1 MHFQCAFQKKSFTF
15 DSWLF
20 HRLCKWRI
28 RTLMF
33 NVQCLCCSVVF
44 CDLVFFQRTVFLW
57 SHQVTLKYLHLVQFI
72 LILIMV
78 ALSKY
83 YSEIMKSNNVTCA
96 HVLHP
101 NTSCTYFLLE
111 TLPIT
116 LFRTAQFFVPL
127 YFVSVKQQWKNIYK
141 KAKMSWIQSHKC
153 SHIELLQLP
162 MIANS
167 KNLTRE
173 KLYESLEVFVSS
185 VITGGATVYI
195 AYLMICTLS

>member
-1 MHFQCAFQKKSFTF
+1 MWISKKILHIWLVPCYFVVCASEAFECT
-15 DSWLF
+15 
-20 HRLCKWRI
+20 I
-28 RTLMF
+28 
-33 NVQCLCCSVVF
+33 CLRCSVVF
-44 CDLVFFQRTVFLW
+44 CDLVFFQRHFPSDQYKKKCDTRF
-57 SHQVTLKYLHLVQFI
+57 SLVQFV
-72 LILIMV
+72 LFFIMV

-83 YSEIMKSNNVTCA
+83 YSEIMKSNSVTCA

-153 SHIELLQLP
+153 SHIEFLQLP

-167 KNLTRE
+167 KNLTKE
-173 KLYESLEVFVSS
+173 KMYEALEVFVSS